1 MKIEKIKKV
10 FRIKEITVDFNNEPD
25 GLYFTYNWAVQVRL
39 FKLGKFEKWFT
50 IKVFEYPD
58 KVFAKEVLD
67 LLNVNM
73 MPNE

>member
-1 MKIEKIKKV
+1 MKIEKIKKL
-10 FRIKEITVDFNNEPD
+10 FRIKEITIEYNKGID

-58 KVFAKEVLD
+58 KVFAKELLD

-73 MPNE
+73 LDNE